1 MLIETGTGG
10 LNLFWKKK
18 KQPIDTQD
26 PLEAEDQ
33 REAFR
38 YIFKEDLGFS
48 MDFKQ
53 KPVQVINISAG
64 GMAFRN
70 EGFTRY
76 DVDQI
81 TLVLD
86 IPNYRGE
93 TFFSAQLRI
102 LDISEQGICHCIFE
116 NCTIQKY
123 EIIHKYVLE
132 MQKKEMIT
140 KFRKQMIRKQMTR
153 K

>member
-1 MLIETGTGG
+1 
-10 LNLFWKKK
+10 
-18 KQPIDTQD
+18 
-26 PLEAEDQ
+26 
-33 REAFR
+33 
-38 YIFKEDLGFS
+38 
-48 MDFKQ
+48 
-53 KPVQVINISAG
+53 
-64 GMAFRN
+64 MAFRD

-102 LDISEQGICHCIFE
+102 LDISERGICHCIFE

-140 KFRKQMIRKQMTR
+140 KFKKQMTR
-153 K
+153 KQMK

>member
-1 MLIETGTGG
+1 MKIETGTGG
-10 LNLFWKKK
+10 SNLFWKKP
-18 KQPIDTQD
+18 KQTSDIRD
-26 PLEAEDQ
+26 PLETEDQ

-38 YIFKEDLGFS
+38 YIFKGDLRLS

-64 GMAFRN
+64 GMAFRD
-70 EGFTRY
+70 EGFAQY

-81 TLVLD
+81 HLILD

-93 TFFSAQLRI
+93 LEFSAQLRI
-102 LDISEQGICHCIFE
+102 LDISDQGICHCIFE
-116 NCTIQKY
+116 NCTIQEY

-132 MQKKEMIT
+132 MQKKEMM
-140 KFRKQMIRKQMTR
+140 RKSGNQMTQNQR
-153 K
+153 R